1 MLKKRF
7 CKKITIRKKQKTQNI
22 VIKTKNNH
30 YILTKY
36 ENNHLCIDKKTK
48 CAIYNYEPTQKE
60 GKMAGQLNIFDSM
73 IASLNQE
80 AKGLQQTIADL
91 EKKNAEFNEEIKSSQ
106 KYLDESDDWHDRNE
120 YERDIR
126 YCEGQI
132 AANNKLIADYRDH
145 IQKIN
150 NQIREYTD
158 FTRGANDKLN
168 SRQK

>member
-1 MLKKRF
+1 
-7 CKKITIRKKQKTQNI
+7 
-22 VIKTKNNH
+22 
-30 YILTKY
+30 
-36 ENNHLCIDKKTK
+36 
-48 CAIYNYEPTQKE
+48 
-60 GKMAGQLNIFDSM
+60 MAGQLNIFDSM
-73 IASLNQE
+73 IASLKQE